1 MAALQEARSAR
12 LKSPLDRR
20 YAETTAELEQFTK
33 AMSEALDGLDAEQA
47 RLLEG
52 LRMENHGATQVTA
65 NTTAPVRPSPHEHA
79 QPEAGGESLAEQ
91 VAKKVIEKM
100 PTPPSATT
108 PCLPA
113 APVLVPRQLPAMV
126 LVTLLERGP
135 MEKRQMRRLPGVRES
150 DRSRVANLLTPRGDL
165 AERGLVRVDRA
176 TVALTE
182 RGRTEAVMQ
191 KERGTTSLD
200 TGQTR
205 DKSRPTHDG
214 SP

>member
-1 MAALQEARSAR
+1 
-12 LKSPLDRR
+12 
-20 YAETTAELEQFTK
+20 
-33 AMSEALDGLDAEQA
+33 
-47 RLLEG
+47 
-52 LRMENHGATQVTA
+52 
-65 NTTAPVRPSPHEHA
+65 
-79 QPEAGGESLAEQ
+79 
-91 VAKKVIEKM
+91 
-100 PTPPSATT
+100 
-108 PCLPA
+108 
-113 APVLVPRQLPAMV
+113 MV